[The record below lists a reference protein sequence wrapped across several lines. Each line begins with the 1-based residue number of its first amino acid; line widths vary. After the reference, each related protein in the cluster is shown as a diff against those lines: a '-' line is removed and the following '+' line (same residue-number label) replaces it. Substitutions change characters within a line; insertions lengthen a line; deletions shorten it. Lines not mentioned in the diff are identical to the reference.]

1 MGMAARLGAPGG
13 SLADLLD
20 SLDDEQR
27 AAALLPDGP
36 AQIIAPSGSGK
47 TATLV
52 ARIGV
57 LLARGV
63 PAARIL
69 VVTFNRDAAAE
80 LSRRIESRLQLR
92 TGANGPEVRTLHA
105 LGRQVLLDAGVH
117 ARLVA
122 DRLPLLRHARRQ
134 VLAGMPPDAILPSAE
149 ELDSAVSTTILEG
162 RSHPRPMS
170 DVVETY
176 RGLLAIR
183 GAVDFDGLLAQALA
197 ILRVDTRM
205 RVRWQERF
213 RHVLVDEFQ
222 DVDATQVE
230 LVGLLAEPERNLF
243 VVGDDDQ
250 TIYAWRLA
258 DVRRILEFP
267 NRYPDAQRVVLE
279 VNYRC
284 PPAVVAA
291 ADRLIATN
299 RERVPKR
306 LRAAVTGPRTQ
317 AAVPIATW
325 ALRGPDSIDDLA
337 RVLPGW
343 AAEAGRL
350 AVLARTR
357 AELGPLILALLRSGI
372 PHATSVPS
380 PLQAEPVDTLLADL
394 ASGVPA
400 APPLPAL
407 LRARAVRGWRR
418 ADLADRLGEEEHA
431 ALDAVIGW
439 AVGHRRGDAFLAAF
453 AEARARLAALRDPDA
468 AIELATVHGAKGRE
482 WPTVVVLGMEIERF
496 PNRRSVVEASDPVRA
511 LEEERRLAYVAVTR
525 CRRNLVLAFDP
536 ERASPFVAEMMG
548 RREQARA
555 ATYRPTSG
563 ATVTR

>member
-1 MGMAARLGAPGG
+1 MAVPT
-13 SLADLLD
+13 SSDLLD
-20 SLDDEQR
+20 GLDDEQR
-27 AAALLPDGP
+27 AAAVLPDGP
-36 AQIIAPSGSGK
+36 AQVIAPAGSGK

-57 LLARGV
+57 LLGRGV
-63 PAARIL
+63 PTARIL

-80 LSRRIESRLQLR
+80 LSRRIESRLELR
-92 TGANGPEVRTLHA
+92 TGATGPEVRTLHA

-117 ARLVA
+117 VRLVA

-134 VLAGMPPDAILPSAE
+134 VLAGLPADAFLPPAE
-149 ELDSAVSTTILEG
+149 ELDSAVSTAILEG
-162 RSHPRPMS
+162 RTHPPPTS
-170 DVVETY
+170 DVVEAY
-176 RGLLAIR
+176 RLLLARR
-183 GAVDFDGLLAQALA
+183 GAIDFDGLLAQALA
-197 ILRVDTRM
+197 ILRHDARM
-205 RVRWQERF
+205 RARWQGRF

-222 DVDATQVE
+222 DVDPTQVE

-267 NRYPDAQRVVLE
+267 DHYPDARRVVLE

-306 LRAAVTGPRTQ
+306 LRAAITDPRTQ
-317 AAVPIATW
+317 AAVPITTW
-325 ALRGPDSIDDLA
+325 ALRGPNGIEELA
-337 RVLPGW
+337 RVLPSW
-343 AAEAGRL
+343 AADAGRL

-372 PHATSVPS
+372 PHATNVPS
-380 PLQAEPVDTLLADL
+380 PLNAEPVDALLGDL
-394 ASGVPA
+394 ASGDPA

-407 LRARAVRGWRR
+407 LRARAMRGWRR
-418 ADLADRLGEEEHA
+418 ADIADRLGEEEHA
-431 ALDAVIGW
+431 ALDALIGW
-439 AVGHRRGDAFLAAF
+439 AVGHRRNDAFLAAI

-496 PNRRSVVEASDPVRA
+496 PNRRAVAEAADPARA

-536 ERASPFVAEMMG
+536 DRVSPFVAEMMG
-548 RREQARA
+548 RPERARP